1 VAGLKVSVVVPTRN
15 RHQKLQAVVDGLV
28 SQAELDAAEYELIV
42 VDDGSDPPVEV
53 PPDPSGPSI
62 SVHRLEGEERS
73 VARNRG
79 AELASGE
86 LLVFLDDDMRVEPG
100 FLWEHWRVHATW
112 PDALQFGPTPL
123 PAAAR
128 DTPFG
133 RFRQELED
141 QHGPSQPRPVETLKF
156 ATAQNMGIPREWFVE
171 LGGFDP
177 RLTVAE
183 DRDLAI
189 RHMGRE
195 QPIVFV
201 PSAVAVHDDAAALDI
216 ASYCDR
222 AERYMQELVRFGKR
236 HPDLA
241 ETAERAEINGPLRLG
256 HEPRSLSLKKL
267 SKSVLMWP
275 PVRALALASARMLER
290 ISPHSRFLDKL
301 YRTLLGAYL
310 QRGYRRGLRSTSA

>member
-1 VAGLKVSVVVPTRN
+1 MADLKVSVVVPTRD
-15 RHQKLQAVVDGLV
+15 RHQKLQAVVRGLA
-28 SQAELDAAEYELIV
+28 SQTDLDPADYELIV
-42 VDDGSDPPVEV
+42 VDDGSNPPVEV

-79 AELASGE
+79 AQLASGE
-86 LLVFLDDDMRVEPG
+86 LLVFLDDDMRIEPG
-100 FLWEHWRVHATW
+100 FLREHWRAHATW

-141 QHGPSQPRPVETLKF
+141 QHGPSQPRPVETLRF
-156 ATAQNMGIPREWFVE
+156 ATAQNMGIPRDVFVE
-171 LGGFDP
+171 LDGFDP

-183 DRDLAI
+183 DRDLAV

-195 QPIVFV
+195 RPIVFV
-201 PSAVAVHDDAAALDI
+201 PSAIAVHDDGDALDV

-222 AERYMQELVRFGKR
+222 AERYMEELVRFGKR

-241 ETAERAEINGPLRLG
+241 ETAARAEVNGPLRPG
-256 HEPRSLSLKKL
+256 REPARLSVKKL
-267 SKSVLMWP
+267 LKSILMFP
-275 PVRALALASARMLER
+275 PIRVLALAAARMLER
-290 ISPHSRFLDKL
+290 IAPRSRSLDKL

-310 QRGYRRGLRSTSA
+310 QRGYRRGLRSASA